1 MQNVTQVV
9 DTKFFDEVKQDL
21 HSKFKSINDK
31 VKSLNDEL
39 QSINKKIGVLEVNSL
54 KTSIKIQK
62 QQTKVDVIAEPVE
75 TTQNNNKSFYE
86 FKDILN
92 EKRQDIKVNE
102 DSKKKMPKLVN
113 QTVTSINIENDNDNQ
128 KGVPKMPS
136 LKNVNKMIDSM
147 INKNTKNNTTIETK
161 YFGDKKTSFNE
172 IFKINKNRKSKYFGI
187 YTNRYFMWV
196 F

>member
-1 MQNVTQVV
+1 MINKVVQNVTQVV

-102 DSKKKMPKLVN
+102 DSKK
-113 QTVTSINIENDNDNQ
+113 
-128 KGVPKMPS
+128 
-136 LKNVNKMIDSM
+136 
-147 INKNTKNNTTIETK
+147 
-161 YFGDKKTSFNE
+161 
-172 IFKINKNRKSKYFGI
+172 
-187 YTNRYFMWV
+187 
-196 F
+196 